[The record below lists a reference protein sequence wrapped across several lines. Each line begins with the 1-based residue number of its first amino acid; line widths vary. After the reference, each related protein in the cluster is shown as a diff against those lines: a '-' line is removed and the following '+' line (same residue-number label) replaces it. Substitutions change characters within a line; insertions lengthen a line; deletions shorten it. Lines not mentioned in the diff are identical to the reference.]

1 MKPGNINVELH
12 TGNAAKPARP
22 PLSPQELAQR
32 RTADKGHALAD
43 IAACVAVGFGII
55 AFFYIAMFLWGTCE
69 TWGEAVRMVVLSA
82 LIAISLTILPPLAT
96 LTERT
101 YPDKARTMHGVWL
114 ILVALSFIG
123 VMSYGLT
130 ASPELSA
137 KWQPKAYLPTTQI
150 ITASSVNQNAIR
162 RLFMLAVS
170 FGTIVGSGLML
181 QWSMLGSA
189 ESYRL
194 AYGEVGPA
202 PKAAQGPAPVALEG
216 AAMATGED
224 AFSMWAEHRL
234 RPQQNGRIQAR
245 DAYAD
250 YESTCLLNGIQPASE
265 KKFGDLLT
273 RKAATSNGR
282 FSKTK
287 IGGIHYYQG
296 WELPEGAGTM
306 DAEFE
311 MIEGPR

>member
-1 MKPGNINVELH
+1 MPPNNINVELN
-12 TGNAAKPARP
+12 TGQAAKAAKP

-32 RTADKGHALAD
+32 RAAATGHVVADV
-43 IAACVAVGFGII
+43 AAIVGVCLGVI
-55 AFFYIAMFLWGTCE
+55 AFLYIAMFLWGLAE
-69 TWGEAVRMVVLSA
+69 TWGDAVRMVIVAAAIAVA
-82 LIAISLTILPPLAT
+82 LTVLPPLRT

-101 YPDKARTMHGVWL
+101 YPEQARFMHGAWL
-114 ILVALSFIG
+114 GLIAIAFFG

-130 ASPELSA
+130 ARPQYEA
-137 KWQPKAYLPTTQI
+137 KWRPGTYLPQTQI
-150 ITASSVNQNAIR
+150 IQAGTVNHAMAR
-162 RLFMLAVS
+162 RLLMLIVS
-170 FGTIVGSGLML
+170 FGTVAGAGLML
-181 QWSMLGSA
+181 QWSMIAKA

-216 AAMATGED
+216 GAMVTAED
-224 AFSMWAEHRL
+224 TFSFWADNRL
-234 RPQQNGRIQAR
+234 WPKPNGRIQAK

-250 YESTCLLNGIQPASE
+250 YESACLLNGIQPASE

-296 WELPEGAGTM
+296 WELPEGARTM
-306 DAEFE
+306 DAEYE
-311 MIEGPR
+311 LIEGPQ